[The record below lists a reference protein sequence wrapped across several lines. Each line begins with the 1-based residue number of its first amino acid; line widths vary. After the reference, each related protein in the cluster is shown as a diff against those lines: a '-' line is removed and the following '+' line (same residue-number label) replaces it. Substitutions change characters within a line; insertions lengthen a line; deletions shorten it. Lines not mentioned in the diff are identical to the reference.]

1 MRKFLIKYFPSFGRY
16 KRFLVAVIHKVFVK
30 SSYSQYQEDTFFL
43 DFLEKH
49 KIDVCNYIYVDVGAN
64 HPTDISNTY
73 LLYRKGMSGIVLEPN
88 RELCRL
94 FKFARGRD
102 TVLNIGCSNFSGIT
116 RFNVSK
122 TPVLSSFRKEWQDS
136 DIYLSYL
143 VPVLRLDD
151 ALRNIYDKDIFLL
164 TVDTE
169 GYNYMTLEGSVQT
182 LKKSLLVCLE
192 WDEENEKKNY
202 EILLAPDFSFLQD
215 FGCNSIYLNQ
225 TMLKHL
231 N

>member
-16 KRFLVAVIHKVFVK
+16 KRFVVAVFHKIFVK

-49 KIDVCNYIYVDVGAN
+49 KIDVCRYIYVDVGAN

-136 DIYLSYL
+136 EIYLSYL

-151 ALRNIYDKDIFLL
+151 ALRNIQDKDIFLL

-192 WDEENEKKNY
+192 WDEENEKRNY
-202 EILLAPDFSFLQD
+202 EILLGPDFSFLRD
-215 FGCNSIYLNQ
+215 FGCNSVYLNQ
-225 TMLKHL
+225 KMLQHL